1 MENESTDEL
10 MQLIEESW
18 YWSTINDIVDIFDK
32 YGMDNVLADVGNM
45 KIQREEAKSKDID
58 NDCLFVCFC
67 LNHHQGVT

>member
-1 MENESTDEL
+1 MEKDSQEEL

-45 KIQREEAKSKDID
+45 KIQREESKIKPLEE
-58 NDCLFVCFC
+58 DC
-67 LNHHQGVT
+67 

>member
-1 MENESTDEL
+1 MENESQEEL

-45 KIQREEAKSKDID
+45 KIQRDESKIKPLEE
-58 NDCLFVCFC
+58 DC
-67 LNHHQGVT
+67 

>member
-1 MENESTDEL
+1 MENENSEEL

-45 KIQREEAKSKDID
+45 KIQREESKIKPLEEDI
-58 NDCLFVCFC
+58 
-67 LNHHQGVT
+67 

>member
-45 KIQREEAKSKDID
+45 KIQREEAKTNKLEED
-58 NDCLFVCFC
+58 L
-67 LNHHQGVT
+67 

>member
-1 MENESTDEL
+1 MENDSQEEL

-45 KIQREEAKSKDID
+45 KIQREESKIKDSE
-58 NDCLFVCFC
+58 L
-67 LNHHQGVT
+67 

>member
-45 KIQREEAKSKDID
+45 KIQREEARSNKLEEDI
-58 NDCLFVCFC
+58 
-67 LNHHQGVT
+67 

>member
-1 MENESTDEL
+1 MENESQEEL

-45 KIQREEAKSKDID
+45 KIQREEAKSNKLEEDI
-58 NDCLFVCFC
+58 
-67 LNHHQGVT
+67 

>member
-18 YWSTINDIVDIFDK
+18 YWSTINDIVDLFDK

-45 KIQREEAKSKDID
+45 KIQRDEAKINKLEED
-58 NDCLFVCFC
+58 L
-67 LNHHQGVT
+67 

>member
-1 MENESTDEL
+1 MENENQEEL

-45 KIQREEAKSKDID
+45 KIQREESKIKPLEE
-58 NDCLFVCFC
+58 DC
-67 LNHHQGVT
+67 

>member
-18 YWSTINDIVDIFDK
+18 YWSTINDIVDMFDK

-45 KIQREEAKSKDID
+45 KIQREEAKTNKLEED
-58 NDCLFVCFC
+58 L
-67 LNHHQGVT
+67 

>member
-1 MENESTDEL
+1 MEKDSQEEL

-45 KIQREEAKSKDID
+45 KIQREEAKSNKLEEDI
-58 NDCLFVCFC
+58 
-67 LNHHQGVT
+67 

>member
-1 MENESTDEL
+1 MENESQEEL

-45 KIQREEAKSKDID
+45 KIQRDEAKINKLEED
-58 NDCLFVCFC
+58 L
-67 LNHHQGVT
+67 

>member
-45 KIQREEAKSKDID
+45 KIQREEAKSSKLEEDI
-58 NDCLFVCFC
+58 
-67 LNHHQGVT
+67 

>member
-1 MENESTDEL
+1 MENDNQEEL

-45 KIQREEAKSKDID
+45 KIQREESKIKPLEE
-58 NDCLFVCFC
+58 DC
-67 LNHHQGVT
+67 

>member
-10 MQLIEESW
+10 MQMIEESW

-45 KIQREEAKSKDID
+45 KIQREESKIKPLEE
-58 NDCLFVCFC
+58 DC
-67 LNHHQGVT
+67 

>member
-1 MENESTDEL
+1 MENESQDEL

-45 KIQREEAKSKDID
+45 KIQREEAKSNKLEEDI
-58 NDCLFVCFC
+58 
-67 LNHHQGVT
+67 

>member
-1 MENESTDEL
+1 MENENSEEL

-45 KIQREEAKSKDID
+45 KIQREESKIKPMEE
-58 NDCLFVCFC
+58 DC
-67 LNHHQGVT
+67 

>member
-1 MENESTDEL
+1 MENENQEEL

-45 KIQREEAKSKDID
+45 KIQRDESKIKPLEE
-58 NDCLFVCFC
+58 DC
-67 LNHHQGVT
+67 

>member
-1 MENESTDEL
+1 MENDSQEEL

-45 KIQREEAKSKDID
+45 KIQREESKIKPLEEDI
-58 NDCLFVCFC
+58 
-67 LNHHQGVT
+67 

>member
-1 MENESTDEL
+1 

-45 KIQREEAKSKDID
+45 KIQREEAKGNKLEEDI
-58 NDCLFVCFC
+58 
-67 LNHHQGVT
+67 

>member
-18 YWSTINDIVDIFDK
+18 YWSTINDIVAIFDK

-45 KIQREEAKSKDID
+45 KIQREEAKSNKLEEDI
-58 NDCLFVCFC
+58 
-67 LNHHQGVT
+67 

>member
-45 KIQREEAKSKDID
+45 KIQKEEAKGNKLEED
-58 NDCLFVCFC
+58 L
-67 LNHHQGVT
+67 

>member
-45 KIQREEAKSKDID
+45 KIQREEAKSNKLEED
-58 NDCLFVCFC
+58 L
-67 LNHHQGVT
+67 

>member
-18 YWSTINDIVDIFDK
+18 YWSTINDIVDMFDK

-45 KIQREEAKSKDID
+45 KIQREEAKSNKLEEDI
-58 NDCLFVCFC
+58 
-67 LNHHQGVT
+67 

>member
-1 MENESTDEL
+1 MENENSEEL

-45 KIQREEAKSKDID
+45 KIQREESKIKPLEE
-58 NDCLFVCFC
+58 DC
-67 LNHHQGVT
+67 

>member
-45 KIQREEAKSKDID
+45 KIQREESKINKLEED
-58 NDCLFVCFC
+58 L
-67 LNHHQGVT
+67 